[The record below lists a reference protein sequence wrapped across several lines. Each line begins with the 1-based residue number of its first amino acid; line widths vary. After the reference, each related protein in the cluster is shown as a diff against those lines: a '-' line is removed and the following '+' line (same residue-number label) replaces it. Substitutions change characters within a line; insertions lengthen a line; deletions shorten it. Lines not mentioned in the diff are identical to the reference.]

1 MKVSQLLARLSRGP
15 LENLS
20 MSNNGDGTIAVAKH
34 PKLIGYTN
42 EALLKLY
49 SRFNLRESELVIE
62 LDETVT
68 NYRLDSKYAVT
79 KAVENP
85 TLPHYIKDSV
95 SVPFTD
101 DLIQVLRV
109 FTTSITPLPLELPL
123 NDDNHPKSLFTPK
136 HNQLQVPDPV
146 NGVPLYV
153 MYQAMHAAL
162 AEEGEGYL
170 DQEIDLPPILEPA
183 ILSYVSYLVYS
194 HMNGQ
199 EHGAKAAEHL
209 GSYEMLC
216 AEIVEKDLANTSLSS
231 TNTKFDDRGF
241 C

>member
-20 MSNNGDGTIAVAKH
+20 MSNDGDGTIATAKH
-34 PKLIGYTN
+34 PKLVGYAN

-49 SRFNLRESELVIE
+49 ARFNLAEKELVIE
-62 LDETVT
+62 LDETIT
-68 NYRLDSKYAVT
+68 NYKLSSLYAVT
-79 KAVENP
+79 TAAANP
-85 TLPHYIKDSV
+85 TKPHYIKDSV
-95 SVPFTD
+95 SDPFTD

-109 FTTSITPLPLELPL
+109 YTTSDTPLPKQVGL
-123 NDDNHPKSLFTPK
+123 NDDNDSKSVFTPK
-136 HNQLQVPDPV
+136 HDLLQVPDPV
-146 NGVPLYV
+146 QGVPLYLL
-153 MYQAMHAAL
+153 YQAMHAQL
-162 AEEGEGYL
+162 AETGAGYL
-170 DQEIDLPPILEPA
+170 DAEIILPPILEPA
-183 ILSYVSYLVYS
+183 LVSYVAHLVYF

-199 EHGAKAAEHL
+199 EHGIKAAEHL
-209 GSYEMLC
+209 ANYENLC